1 MVESVNFAE
10 LKKSFM
16 EGTEIDVVIFLRGV
30 ENMNERFN
38 YIPELV
44 EFLFESIILM
54 KFSEYQEK

>member
-1 MVESVNFAE
+1 MDFAE
-10 LKKSFM
+10 LKKGFM
-16 EGTEIDVVIFLRGV
+16 KGTEIDLVIFLRGV

-44 EFLFESIILM
+44 EFLFESITLM

>member
-1 MVESVNFAE
+1 
-10 LKKSFM
+10 M

-44 EFLFESIILM
+44 EFLFESITLM